1 LFDHPLALELAY
13 IAVEEAIRLGASY
26 ADARYELR
34 HEEQILTVNGRL
46 EHVST
51 GLERGL
57 GVRVL
62 VRGSWG
68 FVAVSEPNRHDVAVA
83 ARRAV
88 EAARAAAIL
97 QDQPVELARQT
108 PQRSLYRTQI
118 RRDPLAVPLEDKLGL
133 LLGLDAKLRGVAG
146 VSLARGQFL
155 AQRHRRIFVSSEGS
169 ELDQELVTTGVGCQ
183 AGALDPDG
191 TLQLRSFPGGAQGLV
206 LGRGWEVVSEL
217 GLDDAATELAEEVV
231 ALAQAPACP
240 NDATS
245 VILTGSLLAHH
256 ILGTTA
262 HLFELDRMVGL
273 TKGDTGGS
281 FLDADELGRLEL
293 GGDHV
298 HLYAD
303 AREPGGAG
311 SFGFDDE
318 GVEAQRID
326 LVSGGRFIGVL
337 SGRETAQRVGLEQSN
352 GAMRASSWAAP
363 PVVRPTNVSL
373 APGRSGSL
381 DDLVADTR
389 QGILL
394 DGPRTF
400 AVDPFGRT
408 FTATAEAAWEIKDG
422 KRVRLLKN
430 PIYQGATLDLW
441 RGCDALTDEADWS
454 MYGGFGLAKGRPG
467 QRVAVGVGAPS
478 ARFARV
484 EVGSHRR
491 RPAAVAAD
499 APLPILDGA
508 QGAPAASGRKV
519 KARSAAKKKSTKRRV
534 KKKDTK

>member
-1 LFDHPLALELAY
+1 MFDHPLALELAY

-34 HEEQILTVNGRL
+34 HEEQILTSNGRL

-57 GVRVL
+57 GLRVL

-68 FVAVSEPNRHDVAVA
+68 FVGISEPNRHDVAVA

-88 EAARAAAIL
+88 ETARAAAIL

-108 PQRSLYRTQI
+108 PQRSLFRTQI
-118 RRDPLAVPLEDKLGL
+118 RRDPLAVPVEDKVAL
-133 LLGLDAKLRGVAG
+133 LLGLDDKLRSVAG
-146 VSLARGQFL
+146 VSLARSHFSALRQ
-155 AQRHRRIFVSSEGS
+155 RRIFVSSEGS

-183 AGALDPDG
+183 AGAVDADG
-191 TLQLRSFPGGAQGLV
+191 ALQIRSFPGGPQGLV

-217 GLDDAATELAEEVV
+217 GLDDAAVELAEEAV
-231 ALAQAPACP
+231 ALSKAAACP
-240 NDATS
+240 NDALPT
-245 VILTGSLLAHH
+245 ILTGNLLAHH
-256 ILGTTA
+256 VLGTTA

-281 FLDADELGRLEL
+281 FLHADQLGRLEL
-293 GGDHV
+293 GGEHL

-311 SFGFDDE
+311 TFGFDDE
-318 GVEAQRID
+318 GVEAQRVD
-326 LVSGGRFIGVL
+326 LVAEGRFIGVL
-337 SGRETAQRVGLEQSN
+337 SGRETAHRVGLQQSQ
-352 GAMRASSWAAP
+352 GAMRAASWAAP
-363 PVVRPTNVSL
+363 PMVRPTNVSL
-373 APGRSGSL
+373 APGQGGSL
-381 DDLVADTR
+381 DDLIADTK

-400 AVDPFGRT
+400 SVDPFGRT
-408 FTATAEAAWEIKDG
+408 FTATAEVAWEIKDG
-422 KRVRLLKN
+422 KKGRMLRN

-441 RGCDALTDEADWS
+441 RSCDALTDETDWS
-454 MYGGFGLAKGRPG
+454 MYGGYGLAKGRPG
-467 QRVAVGVGAPS
+467 QRVPVGVGASS
-478 ARFARV
+478 ARFTRV
-484 EVGSHRR
+484 EVGTHHRR
-491 RPAAVAAD
+491 PPRVDPD
-499 APLPILDGA
+499 APLPLLDDARG
-508 QGAPAASGRKV
+508 GSAPSGRKV
-519 KARSAAKKKSTKRRV
+519 KSRTAAKKKSTKRRV